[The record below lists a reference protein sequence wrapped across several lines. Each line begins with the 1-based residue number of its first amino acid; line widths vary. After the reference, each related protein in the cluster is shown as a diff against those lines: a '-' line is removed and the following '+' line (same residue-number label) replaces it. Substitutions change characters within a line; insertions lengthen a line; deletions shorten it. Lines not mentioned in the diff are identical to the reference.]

1 MSASHPANSLRP
13 PWVQRS
19 LPSQVTAPNRQSF
32 AKHAQVIFPNRAEAQ
47 PLLRPKTPALP
58 SGVAAPAA
66 MVLVPDGGAKTAAS
80 PAPPTEVAAVKVS
93 TPPAAPPP
101 PTVFKTLGY
110 VEKAGGQ
117 LEAIILQENQIQVVH
132 IGDRIADRYR
142 VTKITPDSVDALD
155 ETLVQPSMAKSG
167 GAESEVLTAKGAQ
180 APLAPAPVV
189 ASARPEVTAVA
200 TGSAQPL
207 NTQSVEPLP
216 GSLGYVQQ
224 GNGKVIAVVGDGE
237 SVKLV
242 LETPAETMAQAAP
255 PASPGGT
262 VVASAGSV
270 QILPAGGQAQEDGH
284 AALLPEGYPEASAIR
299 RVSYQVPEPAVQG
312 AAPMG
317 FSLNSAVEPSVMNAA
332 SGLGAFNLTARS
344 AGETERVGKLP
355 VEIKPLGYVVKG
367 DGQFAA
373 IVSADDDVY
382 VVRPGDRFA
391 GRYRALSVSA
401 DLVEAVEDPPRQP
414 PVPSFMAPADFPDLL
429 SASAQQR
436 PPLSSGEDC
445 GGCKFSGVGEV
456 SAKVPQRP
464 PGEVQAPL
472 PRSRMGLHT
481 VNHHGQG
488 AKAPKE
494 QSAFI
499 FQTLGTVET
508 QDGQVQAIVA
518 DGSQLYLVKQGET
531 FADQYQATS
540 VDPLLVLAVK
550 LSPGELV
557 NNSLVA
563 QTESGGRIAS
573 NNSYGLLH
581 SSPSGAANFQ
591 IFSGMVASGSP
602 ILADLGVN
610 LFNSSSTGINY

>member
-1 MSASHPANSLRP
+1 MPHSFRKDTLKHRQFAGCLTRFPSL
-13 PWVQRS
+13 
-19 LPSQVTAPNRQSF
+19 
-32 AKHAQVIFPNRAEAQ
+32 
-47 PLLRPKTPALP
+47 
-58 SGVAAPAA
+58 
-66 MVLVPDGGAKTAAS
+66 
-80 PAPPTEVAAVKVS
+80 
-93 TPPAAPPP
+93 
-101 PTVFKTLGY
+101 
-110 VEKAGGQ
+110 
-117 LEAIILQENQIQVVH
+117 
-132 IGDRIADRYR
+132 
-142 VTKITPDSVDALD
+142 
-155 ETLVQPSMAKSG
+155 
-167 GAESEVLTAKGAQ
+167 
-180 APLAPAPVV
+180 
-189 ASARPEVTAVA
+189 
-200 TGSAQPL
+200 
-207 NTQSVEPLP
+207 
-216 GSLGYVQQ
+216 
-224 GNGKVIAVVGDGE
+224 
-237 SVKLV
+237 
-242 LETPAETMAQAAP
+242 
-255 PASPGGT
+255 
-262 VVASAGSV
+262 
-270 QILPAGGQAQEDGH
+270 
-284 AALLPEGYPEASAIR
+284 
-299 RVSYQVPEPAVQG
+299 AVQG

-550 LSPGELV
+550 LSPGETREQFPRCADRIRRQDCIQQFLWLIAFFPV
-557 NNSLVA
+557 
-563 QTESGGRIAS
+563 GG
-573 NNSYGLLH
+573 GQF
-581 SSPSGAANFQ
+581 PDFQ
-591 IFSGMVASGSP
+591 WDGCIGQSH
-602 ILADLGVN
+602 
-610 LFNSSSTGINY
+610 TC